1 MNHAFALCVVTY
13 YPEEHLRD
21 RLLMA
26 VEQGF
31 DVYVYDNTPGGCGW
45 SERKGLTS
53 VCWLGNGQNV
63 GMGMGLNQLM
73 STVFDAGF
81 NGAFYVDQDTDFTE
95 STLSWIDHF
104 LERHPES
111 LFRWGALNFLNS
123 GNFRECIEEV
133 NLMVSAGT
141 LFNLRAMS
149 VIGLHN
155 THWFLECVD
164 YEWCG
169 RALKAG
175 YPLGVVRGCVGL
187 DHEKY
192 QPATAVKWMGQTR
205 HYRLYPLKRTIQF
218 VWGLFRLGTW
228 GMMHGLKGYAWS
240 CYRNIFTHLLDQTG
254 AVFLSLLKRRRGL
267 S

>member
-1 MNHAFALCVVTY
+1 MNHAYALCVVSY
-13 YPEEHLRD
+13 YPEEHLKD

-26 VEQGF
+26 VEQGY

-45 SERKGLTS
+45 AAGKGLSS
-53 VCWLGNGQNV
+53 VKWLGNGQNV

-73 STVFDAGF
+73 STVLEEGF

-95 STLSWIDHF
+95 NTLSWIDHF
-104 LERHPES
+104 LDRYPES

-155 THWFLECVD
+155 TQWFLECVD

-192 QPATAVKWMGQTR
+192 QPATEVKWMGQTR
-205 HYRLYPLKRTIQF
+205 QYRLYPLKRSIQF

-228 GMMHGLKGYAWS
+228 GMIRGLKSYAWS
-240 CYRNIFTHLLDQTG
+240 CYRNICTHLFDQTG
-254 AVFLSLLKRRRGL
+254 AVFLSLLKWGRVL